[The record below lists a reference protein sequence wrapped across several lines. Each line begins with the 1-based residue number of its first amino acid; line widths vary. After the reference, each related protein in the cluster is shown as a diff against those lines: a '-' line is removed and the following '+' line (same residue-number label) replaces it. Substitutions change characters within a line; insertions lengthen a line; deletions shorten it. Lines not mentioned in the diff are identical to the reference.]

1 MPIRKSN
8 EFTYLFR
15 SVPNLTILRFPS
27 NNHHAKIYTLSINY
41 SKNSSLLRGNGWG
54 KNGSIEIC
62 PVVAARNNI
71 VTTQDTPRSRRVAHQ
86 CIVTES
92 ASLHPCSLRVP
103 PYIYTSLASIVTLQP
118 RWICRSVPP
127 PFFLSSFFEL
137 ISFQNRPCAFSRPL
151 LIIRNFFSKNLKI
164 SSSAVFDTIV
174 RKMSHIPVGEKLVE
188 KL

>member
-1 MPIRKSN
+1 MNLLI
-8 EFTYLFR
+8 FFVLYLI
-15 SVPNLTILRFPS
+15 SRFPS

-71 VTTQDTPRSRRVAHQ
+71 VTTQDTPRSRRRVAHR

-118 RWICRSVPP
+118 RWICRSVLLF
-127 PFFLSSFFEL
+127 FFLLFSNLSPFAASKSAMRFFASL
-137 ISFQNRPCAFSRPL
+137 VDN
-151 LIIRNFFSKNLKI
+151 SKFL
-164 SSSAVFDTIV
+164 F
-174 RKMSHIPVGEKLVE
+174 EKS
-188 KL
+188 

>member
-1 MPIRKSN
+1 MNLLIFFVLYLISRFFDSLRTIIMQKSIHYRSIIQKIR
-8 EFTYLFR
+8 
-15 SVPNLTILRFPS
+15 PS
-27 NNHHAKIYTLSINY
+27 CEETDEE
-41 SKNSSLLRGNGWG
+41 

-71 VTTQDTPRSRRVAHQ
+71 VTTRDTPRSRRRVAHR

-137 ISFQNRPCAFSRPL
+137 ISFRRFKIGHALFRVPC
-151 LIIRNFFSKNLKI
+151 
-164 SSSAVFDTIV
+164 
-174 RKMSHIPVGEKLVE
+174 
-188 KL
+188 

>member
-1 MPIRKSN
+1 MNLLI
-8 EFTYLFR
+8 FFVLYLI
-15 SVPNLTILRFPS
+15 SRFPS
-27 NNHHAKIYTLSINY
+27 NNHHAKIYTLLINY

-71 VTTQDTPRSRRVAHQ
+71 VTTRDTPRSRRRVAHR

-137 ISFQNRPCAFSRPL
+137 ISFRRFKIGHALFRIPCW
-151 LIIRNFFSKNLKI
+151 
-164 SSSAVFDTIV
+164 
-174 RKMSHIPVGEKLVE
+174 
-188 KL
+188 

>member
-41 SKNSSLLRGNGWG
+41 SKNSSLCEETDEEKTVRLRFVPWLQHATTSLQHETLLARGG
-54 KNGSIEIC
+54 GSRID
-62 PVVAARNNI
+62 ALL
-71 VTTQDTPRSRRVAHQ
+71 RRAHRY
-86 CIVTES
+86 T
-92 ASLHPCSLRVP
+92 HVP
-103 PYIYTSLASIVTLQP
+103 LYIYTSLASIVTLQP

-137 ISFQNRPCAFSRPL
+137 ISFRRFKIGHALFRVPC
-151 LIIRNFFSKNLKI
+151 
-164 SSSAVFDTIV
+164 
-174 RKMSHIPVGEKLVE
+174 
-188 KL
+188 

>member
-27 NNHHAKIYTLSINY
+27 NNHHAKIYTLLINY
-41 SKNSSLLRGNGWG
+41 SKNSSLLRG

-71 VTTQDTPRSRRVAHQ
+71 VTTRDTPRSRRRVAHR

-127 PFFLSSFFEL
+127 PFFLSSFFEF
-137 ISFQNRPCAFSRPL
+137 ISFQNRPCAFSCPL

-174 RKMSHIPVGEKLVE
+174 RKMSHIPVEKL
-188 KL
+188 